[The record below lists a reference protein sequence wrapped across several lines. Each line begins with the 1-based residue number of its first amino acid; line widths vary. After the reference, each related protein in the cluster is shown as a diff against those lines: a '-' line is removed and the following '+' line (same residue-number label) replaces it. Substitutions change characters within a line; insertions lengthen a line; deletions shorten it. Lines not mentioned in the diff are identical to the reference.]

1 MQVEQLHAAVLAHL
15 GPLGRALVHVGL
27 LIRHAQ
33 HRAAKAAEVVPKLG
47 DRTEHDLVRMT
58 G

>member
-15 GPLGRALVHVGL
+15 GPPRGALVHVGL
-27 LIRHAQ
+27 LISHAQ
-33 HRAAKAAEVVPKLG
+33 HCAAKAAEEVPKLG